1 MNKKKE
7 SEKEVMN
14 RLAASCSPGFIV
26 PESSL
31 YVISL
36 MDMLNLDIDLHN
48 CSS

>member
-31 YVISL
+31 YVQFFDGHAQS
-36 MDMLNLDIDLHN
+36 
-48 CSS
+48 